1 MPDALSEMN
10 HRIVEAAKAARKS
23 VEAADVTF
31 TDLLHDKAREMC
43 PIDVGYEVA
52 ERNGGWALDLWW
64 RE

>member
-1 MPDALSEMN
+1 MADALSELN

-23 VEAADVTF
+23 AEGGDVAF
-31 TDLLHDKAREMC
+31 TDLLRDKAQEMC
-43 PIDVGYEVA
+43 PVDVGYEVA